1 MFIGLQES
9 CWVVCFYWLWEL
21 YFIEWMNYVVDYVY
35 NIVEVIE
42 YVIIF
47 EVEVVL
53 FRELDYFI
61 LDLYDVVILYQ
72 NFLKFF
78 VL

>member
-1 MFIGLQES
+1 
-9 CWVVCFYWLWEL
+9 
-21 YFIEWMNYVVDYVY
+21 MNYVVDYVY

-61 LDLYDVVILYQ
+61 LDLYDVVILY
-72 NFLKFF
+72 
-78 VL
+78 